1 MLQKRLIS
9 NSTAGKAGGGESA
22 EIGKVTLGESG
33 EQGKERPT
41 AFNCMMYRYH
51 PHLHVMSP
59 EKNKFAPLTC
69 VKKCF
74 QSTETFT

>member
-22 EIGKVTLGESG
+22 EIGKVTLGER
-33 EQGKERPT
+33 GKERPT